1 MRHTVTTSALEA
13 HEAAK
18 LLGKTLLQINRVI
31 QLIFDASPDGVLF
44 AELRDASRWFRKQ
57 TDAGNLLP
65 LELAEAGIRVR
76 KQGKGLLY
84 FVEF

>member
-1 MRHTVTTSALEA
+1 MTTSALEA

-18 LLGKTLLQINRVI
+18 LLNKGPSQIERVI
-31 QLIFDASPDGVLF
+31 QLIFDASPDGVMF
-44 AELRDASRWFRKQ
+44 AKLRDRSRWFRLQ
-57 TDAGNLLP
+57 TKAGNLLP